1 MAKKRTT
8 KKNTKA
14 NAWGMPTWVYN
25 AKIWGIGS
33 FVVIVALLFANYHND
48 DSEFNLSERDTY
60 YYKKALAQV
69 QEVDSIWNVISL
81 NATPKQL
88 QQLISKISK
97 LKYEYNDKGMNL
109 TTLKVCDSLKQRIE
123 FLQTDFM
130 EDIKNNY
137 LNAGK
142 QIILHEPNKILS
154 SKTIFPFFLRK
165 GEKLYLD
172 VHATGKSNI
181 ALRNVDVEKLIK
193 SYPNRV
199 IDTMLIA
206 NEGIYALEISPKEK
220 QYVSINI
227 GYKPVSGEDL
237 ENRPQVMS
245 QKVECTK
252 EEYGAEAS
260 KGIKMQNIFE
270 EPRKFTLRGQIKAA
284 FSGSARAL
292 VAIRIP
298 AGATDILYSMRIDTS
313 EGGKSEDGK
322 FYNNLN
328 YSYRKINMLGL
339 PVYESTKSSG
349 ILNMILDD
357 NRPIRDED
365 AYCNMYVFR
374 NQSQAKKF
382 QDGTHTASE
391 LTYDVDYS
399 TLGTQSCN
407 GRIPVNGS
415 KTIYLGFEN
424 ERMRYTNYLWV
435 EAVAVIPTTV
445 YHKEKY
451 TIK

>member
-8 KKNTKA
+8 KKKKSTYS
-14 NAWGMPTWVYN
+14 MPIWVYDV
-25 AKIWGIGS
+25 KVWGICS
-33 FVVIVALLFANYHND
+33 LVVIVAVLIVIFQKNNS
-48 DSEFNLSERDTY
+48 SEFDLSERDTY
-60 YYKKALAQV
+60 YYNKALAQV
-69 QEVDSIWNVISL
+69 QEVDSIWNSIST

-88 QQLISKISK
+88 QQLIYKISK
-97 LKYEYNDKGMNL
+97 LKYEYNDKKMNL
-109 TTLKVCDSLKQRIE
+109 PTLKVCDSLKQRIE
-123 FLQTDFM
+123 FLQTAFVD
-130 EDIKNNY
+130 DIKNNY

-142 QIILHEPNKILS
+142 QVIYHESNGILS
-154 SKTIFPFFLRK
+154 SKTVFPFFMRK

-172 VHATGKSNI
+172 VHATGKANI
-181 ALRNVDVEKLIK
+181 ALRNADVEKLIK

-206 NEGIYALEISPKEK
+206 NEGIYTLEISPQEK

-227 GYKPVSGEDL
+227 GYEPISDKDL
-237 ENRPQVMS
+237 DNRPQVVT

-252 EEYGAEAS
+252 GEFGAEAS

-284 FSGSARAL
+284 FSGTARAL
-292 VAIRIP
+292 VAIRVP

-322 FYNNLN
+322 FHNNLN

-382 QDGTHTASE
+382 QDGTHAASV

-435 EAVAVIPTTV
+435 EAVAVIPATV

-451 TIK
+451 TIQK

>member
-8 KKNTKA
+8 KKKKSTYS
-14 NAWGMPTWVYN
+14 MPTWVYDV
-25 AKIWGIGS
+25 KVWGICS
-33 FVVIVALLFANYHND
+33 LVVIVAVLIAVFQKND
-48 DSEFNLSERDTY
+48 TSGFRLSERDAY
-60 YYKKALAQV
+60 YYNKTLLQV
-69 QEVDSIWNVISL
+69 KEVDSIWNSISS
-81 NATPKQL
+81 NASPKQL
-88 QQLISKISK
+88 QQLMRKISK

-137 LNAGK
+137 LNAGR

-172 VHATGKSNI
+172 VHATGKSSI
-181 ALRNVDVEKLIK
+181 ALCNVDVEKLIK
-193 SYPNRV
+193 SYTNQV

-260 KGIKMQNIFE
+260 KGIKMQNSFE

-292 VAIRIP
+292 VAIQVP

-313 EGGKSEDGK
+313 EGAKSEDGK
-322 FYNNLN
+322 FCNNLN

-374 NQSQAKKF
+374 SQSQAKKF
-382 QDGTHTASE
+382 QDGTHAASA
-391 LTYDVDYS
+391 LAYDVDYS

-435 EAVAVIPTTV
+435 ETVAVIPTTV

-451 TIK
+451 SVK

>member
-1 MAKKRTT
+1 
-8 KKNTKA
+8 
-14 NAWGMPTWVYN
+14 MPTWVYDV
-25 AKIWGIGS
+25 KVWGIC
-33 FVVIVALLFANYHND
+33 FLVAIVALLVAIFQKD
-48 DSEFNLSERDTY
+48 DASKFQLSERDAY
-60 YYKKALAQV
+60 YYNNALLQM
-69 QEVDSIWNVISL
+69 QEVDSIWNAIST
-81 NATPKQL
+81 NASLKQL
-88 QQLISKISK
+88 QQLIYKISK
-97 LKYEYNDKGMNL
+97 LKYEYNEEEMNL

-123 FLQTDFM
+123 YLQTAFVD
-130 EDIKNNY
+130 DIKNNY

-142 QIILHEPNKILS
+142 LVILHESNGILS
-154 SKTIFPFFLRK
+154 LKTVFPFFLRK
-165 GEKLYLD
+165 GEKLHLD
-172 VHATGKSNI
+172 VHATGKASI

-193 SYPNRV
+193 SYQNQAV
-199 IDTMLIA
+199 DTMLIA
-206 NEGIYALEISPKEK
+206 NDGVYTLEISPQEK

-227 GYKPVSGEDL
+227 GYEPISGKDL
-237 ENRPQVMS
+237 ESRPQVDTK
-245 QKVECTK
+245 KVECTK
-252 EEYGAEAS
+252 GEFGAVAF
-260 KGIKMQNIFE
+260 KGVKMQNIFD

-292 VAIRIP
+292 VAIQVP
-298 AGATDILYSMRIDTS
+298 AGTTDVLYTMRIDTS

-357 NRPIRDED
+357 NRPVRDED

-382 QDGTHTASE
+382 QDGTHAASV
-391 LTYDVDYS
+391 LAYDVDYS

-407 GRIPVNGS
+407 GRIPTNGS

-435 EAVAVIPTTV
+435 EAVAVIPTTF
-445 YHKEKY
+445 YHKDKY
-451 TIK
+451 SIK

>member
-1 MAKKRTT
+1 
-8 KKNTKA
+8 
-14 NAWGMPTWVYN
+14 
-25 AKIWGIGS
+25 
-33 FVVIVALLFANYHND
+33 
-48 DSEFNLSERDTY
+48 
-60 YYKKALAQV
+60 
-69 QEVDSIWNVISL
+69 
-81 NATPKQL
+81 
-88 QQLISKISK
+88 
-97 LKYEYNDKGMNL
+97 MNL
-109 TTLKVCDSLKQRIE
+109 TTLKACDSLKQRIE
-123 FLQTDFM
+123 YLQTDFV
-130 EDIKNNY
+130 EDIKTKY

-142 QIILHEPNKILS
+142 QAILNEPNALLS
-154 SKTIFPFFLRK
+154 SKTVFPFFMRK
-165 GEKLYLD
+165 GERLYLD
-172 VHATGKSNI
+172 VHTSGKANI
-181 ALRNVDVEKLIK
+181 CLRNADIEKSIK
-193 SYPNRV
+193 SCHNQV
-199 IDTMLIA
+199 VDSILIA
-206 NEGIYALEISPKEK
+206 NEGIYALEITPYEK
-220 QYVSINI
+220 QYASINV
-227 GYKPVSGEDL
+227 GYKPVSGVDL
-237 ENRPQVMS
+237 ENRPQVIT

-252 EEYGAEAS
+252 GEYGVVAS

-292 VAIRIP
+292 VAIQVP
-298 AGATDILYSMRIDTS
+298 AGTTDILYTMRIDTS

-322 FYNNLN
+322 FHNNLN

-349 ILNMILDD
+349 ILNLILDD

-382 QDGTHTASE
+382 QDGTHAASA

-407 GRIPVNGS
+407 GRIPTNGS

-445 YHKEKY
+445 YHKDKY
-451 TIK
+451 SIK

>member
-8 KKNTKA
+8 KKKKSTYS
-14 NAWGMPTWVYN
+14 MPTGVYDV
-25 AKIWGIGS
+25 KVWGICS
-33 FVVIVALLFANYHND
+33 LVVIVAVLIVIFQKNNS
-48 DSEFNLSERDTY
+48 SEFDLSERDTY
-60 YYKKALAQV
+60 YYNKALAQV
-69 QEVDSIWNVISL
+69 QEVDSIWNSIST

-88 QQLISKISK
+88 QQLIYKISK
-97 LKYEYNDKGMNL
+97 LKYEYNDKKMNL
-109 TTLKVCDSLKQRIE
+109 PTLKVCDSLKQRIE
-123 FLQTDFM
+123 FLQTTFVD
-130 EDIKNNY
+130 DIKNNY

-142 QIILHEPNKILS
+142 QVIYHEPNGILS
-154 SKTIFPFFLRK
+154 SKTVFPFFMRK

-172 VHATGKSNI
+172 IHATGKANI

-193 SYPNRV
+193 SYTNQV

-227 GYKPVSGEDL
+227 EYEPISDKDL

-245 QKVECTK
+245 QKVECAK
-252 EEYGAEAS
+252 GEYGAVTS

-284 FSGSARAL
+284 FSGSSRAL
-292 VAIRIP
+292 VAIRVP

-313 EGGKSEDGK
+313 EGGKNEDGK
-322 FYNNLN
+322 FHNNLN

-382 QDGTHTASE
+382 QDGTHAASE

-407 GRIPVNGS
+407 GRIPINGS

>member
-8 KKNTKA
+8 KKKA
-14 NAWGMPTWVYN
+14 SSQRMPAWVYN
-25 AKIWGIGS
+25 MKMWSICAVG
-33 FVVIVALLFANYHND
+33 VMAALLIAIFWKD
-48 DSEFNLSERDTY
+48 DASDFSLSERDTY
-60 YYKKALAQV
+60 YYNKALLQV
-69 QEVDSIWNVISL
+69 QEVDSMWNAISP

-97 LKYEYNDKGMNL
+97 LKYEYNDNDMNL

-123 FLQTDFM
+123 YLKTDFV
-130 EDIKNNY
+130 DNIKSNY

-142 QIILHEPNKILS
+142 QMIIHEPNGLYS
-154 SKTIFPFFLRK
+154 SKNVFPFFLRK

-172 VHATGKSNI
+172 VNATGKATI
-181 ALRNVDVEKLIK
+181 TLRNADIEKLIK
-193 SYPNRV
+193 SYHNQV
-199 IDTMLIA
+199 TDTLLIA
-206 NEGIYALEISPKEK
+206 NEGIYTLEVTPQEK
-220 QYVSINI
+220 QYISISI
-227 GYKPVSGEDL
+227 GYKPVSDKDL
-237 ENRPQVMS
+237 ENRPQVEK
-245 QKVECTK
+245 QRVECAK
-252 EEYGAEAS
+252 GEPGAIAS
-260 KGIKMQNIFE
+260 KGVKMQNIFE
-270 EPRKFTLRGQIKAA
+270 ETRKFTLRGQIKAA
-284 FSGSARAL
+284 FSGTAKAL
-292 VAIRIP
+292 VAIQVP

-313 EGGKSEDGK
+313 EGRKSEDGE
-322 FYNNLN
+322 FCNNLN

-339 PVYESTKSSG
+339 PIYESSKSSG

-382 QDGTHTASE
+382 QDGTHTASV

-399 TLGTQSCN
+399 TLGSQSCN

-435 EAVAVIPTTV
+435 EAVAVIPTTL
-445 YHKEKY
+445 YHREKY
-451 TIK
+451 HIK

>member
-1 MAKKRTT
+1 MAKKITT
-8 KKNTKA
+8 KKKSSTYR
-14 NAWGMPTWVYN
+14 MPAWVYN
-25 AKIWGIGS
+25 VKVWGICS
-33 FVVIVALLFANYHND
+33 LVAIVALLVAVFQKD
-48 DSEFNLSERDTY
+48 DVSGFQLSERDAY
-60 YYKKALAQV
+60 YYNKALVQV
-69 QEVDSIWNVISL
+69 KEVDSIWNAIST
-81 NATPKQL
+81 NPSPKQL
-88 QQLISKISK
+88 QQLMYKISK
-97 LKYEYNDKGMNL
+97 LKYEYNDKEMNL
-109 TTLKVCDSLKQRIE
+109 ATLKVCDSLKQRIE
-123 FLQTDFM
+123 FLQTAFVD
-130 EDIKNNY
+130 DIKNNY

-142 QIILHEPNKILS
+142 QAILHDPNGVLS
-154 SKTIFPFFLRK
+154 SKSVFPFFLRK
-165 GEKLYLD
+165 GEKLHLD
-172 VHATGKSNI
+172 VHATGKASI

-193 SYPNRV
+193 SYHNQAA
-199 IDTMLIA
+199 DTILIA
-206 NEGIYALEISPKEK
+206 NDGVYTLEVSPQEK

-227 GYKPVSGEDL
+227 SYEPISGKDL
-237 ENRPQVMS
+237 ESRPQVVT

-252 EEYGAEAS
+252 GEYGAVAS
-260 KGIKMQNIFE
+260 KGVKMHNIFE

-284 FSGSARAL
+284 FSGSSRAL
-292 VAIRIP
+292 VAIRVP

-313 EGGKSEDGK
+313 EGGKNEDGK

-382 QDGTHTASE
+382 QDGTHAASE

-407 GRIPVNGS
+407 GRIPINGS